1 MTSKL
6 ASFPCSLPIC
16 SVVPTIEEA
25 TAHATKFASK
35 LTSLNASDVANNV
48 SWRDLFA
55 LTGSLRTFYGTDVIS
70 TWQRLA
76 KQAGVESVKLVP
88 GSVRIVSQGPDIN
101 WFDAAYSFET
111 TSAPQIEGTILLSVA
126 DGKIWLIRSIL
137 DRLKNHPD
145 IDEYSL
151 QTTVP
156 ASTMDDVSEDN
167 HVFDCAIIG
176 AGQAG
181 LSVAGRLKSQN
192 VDYVVL
198 DRNKR
203 VGDAWRNRYD
213 TVKLHTTRDSS
224 YLPFNR
230 TFDTSYPVYLSKDD
244 LAKGYEN
251 WVNEFQIK
259 VWGSTVLEKGTWLP
273 EEDAWELQLTRNGK
287 PTSIKA
293 RHIVMATGAGC
304 QTPIMP
310 VLDNVDHFRGS
321 AVHSASYK
329 SATSWKGMR
338 GVVVGTANTGH
349 DVAEDMLAAGL
360 SSVTMV
366 QRSPTYV
373 LPTEYYKKFQDGIY
387 NQQMPTKI
395 ADRIAYSNPLAI
407 GRLSNMRILHKMA
420 DEEPERFDALEK
432 ANFKLIRHGDIVY
445 QLFERFG
452 GHYMDVG
459 ASQKIADGLVS
470 LSHIPCHFA
479 DLLTSNL
486 QIKMKSDALVT
497 GYYEDGLV
505 FDDGSKLGADVIVF
519 ATGFEGN
526 MKVMMRDIFSDQV
539 VAQLDD
545 FWGLDDEGEI
555 QGAFRPSG
563 RRCMLFPSTILLLY
577 KQGSEQDSSPLS
589 RLGVS

>member
-1 MTSKL
+1 MSSKL
-6 ASFPCSLPIC
+6 ASFPCSLP
-16 SVVPTIEEA
+16 SSTAVPTIEEA
-25 TAHATKFASK
+25 TALASQFAPR
-35 LTSLNASDVANNV
+35 LTHLTVSDVADNV
-48 SWRDLFA
+48 IWRDLFA
-55 LTGSLRTFYGTDVIS
+55 FTGSLRTFYVNDVVP
-70 TWQRLA
+70 TWQKLV
-76 KQAGVESVKLVP
+76 KQAGVTNVQLMP
-88 GSVRIVSQGPDIN
+88 GTVRVVSQGPDMN

-111 TSAPQIEGTILLSVA
+111 TSDPPIEGTILLSIA
-126 DGKIWLIRSIL
+126 DERIWLIRSIL
-137 DRLKNHPD
+137 DKLKDHPD
-145 IDEYSL
+145 IDEYDPESAVRNG
-151 QTTVP
+151 TTNGAP
-156 ASTMDDVSEDN
+156 EEN
-167 HVFDCAIIG
+167 HVFGCAVIG

-198 DRNKR
+198 DRNSR

-244 LAKGYEN
+244 LARGYEK
-251 WVNEFQIK
+251 WVNDFKIK

-273 EEDAWELQLTRNGK
+273 DEDAWELQLTRDGV
-287 PTSIKA
+287 PASIKA
-293 RHIVMATGAGC
+293 KHIVMATGAGC
-304 QTPIMP
+304 QVP
-310 VLDNVDHFRGS
+310 VVPALKDTELFKGKS
-321 AVHSASYK
+321 IHSAAYT
-329 SATSWKGMR
+329 SATPWKGMR

-387 NQQMPTKI
+387 NQQMPTKV

-407 GRLSNMRILHKMA
+407 ARLSNMRILHKMA

-459 ASQKIADGLVS
+459 ASQKIAQGLVS
-470 LSHIPCHFA
+470 
-479 DLLTSNL
+479 T
-486 QIKMKSDALVT
+486 T
-497 GYYEDGLV
+497 
-505 FDDGSKLGADVIVF
+505 DV
-519 ATGFEGN
+519 
-526 MKVMMRDIFSDQV
+526 
-539 VAQLDD
+539 
-545 FWGLDDEGEI
+545 
-555 QGAFRPSG
+555 
-563 RRCMLFPSTILLLY
+563 
-577 KQGSEQDSSPLS
+577 
-589 RLGVS
+589 